1 MTVSVDAV
9 FTTTQHKRARD
20 HAFYWFTY
28 LRFLWRFGLFFL
40 RVFVLSM
47 LVVLGL
53 VFSILSQEIGWEER
67 LQNEQFCV
75 KWDMKLW
82 AAGRASGL

>member
-1 MTVSVDAV
+1 MLFLLLLSTSVHVIMRFTDLLTYV
-9 FTTTQHKRARD
+9 FCED
-20 HAFYWFTY
+20 
-28 LRFLWRFGLFFL
+28 LVCFL

-47 LVVLGL
+47 FVVLGL